1 MKFAFIH
8 KHEQEYEVKIM
19 CRVLG
24 VSRGGYY
31 NWVKHQEQ
39 PPSGREMANQQL
51 TAAIQTA
58 FKKSRGTYGAPRI
71 YTELKESGMVC
82 SLNRVARLM
91 RKAGIQARKQRAYKV
106 ATTNSKHDY
115 PVAPNTLNRQF
126 WAAGPNEKWV
136 GDITYIPTREGWLYL
151 AVVLD
156 IYSRRVVGW
165 SMDKHME
172 TDLVASALSMAAARR
187 RPCSG
192 VLHHTDRGSQYA
204 SNDYQQLLSAH
215 RMEVSMSRK
224 GDCYDN
230 ALMESFFSTLK
241 AECATEVYA
250 TRSEARQSIFEY
262 IEVWYNRQ
270 RRHSAIG
277 YVSPEAFEKR
287 HFESNR
293 ESFVSG

>member
-1 MKFAFIH
+1 
-8 KHEQEYEVKIM
+8 M

-31 NWVKHQEQ
+31 TWVKRLEE
-39 PPSGREMANQQL
+39 PPSGREMANREL
-51 TAAIQTA
+51 TAAIQSE
-58 FKKSRGTYGAPRI
+58 FKRSRGTYGAPRI
-71 YTELKESGMVC
+71 YEELKDAGVEC

-91 RKAGIQARKQRAYKV
+91 RKAGIAARKRRAYKV
-106 ATTNSKHDY
+106 TTTLSKHDY

-126 WAAGPNEKWV
+126 WATGPNEKWV
-136 GDITYIPTREGWLYL
+136 GDITYVPTKEGWLYL

-165 SMDKHME
+165 AMDKHME
-172 TDLVASALSMAAARR
+172 TELVASALSMAAARR

-204 SNDYQQLLSAH
+204 SHDYQQLLGAH
-215 RMEVSMSRK
+215 RMQVSMSRK

-241 AECATEVYA
+241 AECATGVYA
-250 TRSEARQSIFEY
+250 SRSEARQSIFEY

-277 YVSPEAFEKR
+277 YVSPEAFER
-287 HFESNR
+287 AHQSNIT
-293 ESFVSG
+293 ESFVLG